1 MFYEMILF
9 DTSLYTP
16 GTRHPKHDHDTL
28 QVSIVLSG
36 SLTETVGPT
45 TELARTLSVV
55 AKDPGLAHADDFAA
69 GATMARLVFKNTTLD
84 KIIDDPSRATPW
96 IWSHHA
102 HVARPFLRIVQR
114 TRHGP
119 ENFDDNDP
127 DVTDLLAALTS
138 RVVPTRGQPP
148 RWLEEVM
155 LELRHSWTPNTTV
168 RDIAARAG
176 VHPVYLARCV
186 RRWYG
191 TGVGEELRR
200 LRLESAAA
208 TLASSR
214 ERVSSVAHAN
224 GFADES
230 HMCRDFGRS
239 LGVTPRRYRSIV
251 KNSFE
256 NSSLGTGFDA

>member
-1 MFYEMILF
+1 MIRF

-36 SLTETVGPT
+36 SLTETVGST

-69 GATMARLVFKNTTLD
+69 GAIMARLVFENTTLD
-84 KIIDDPSRATPW
+84 KVIDDSSRATPW
-96 IWSHHA
+96 IWTHHA

-114 TRHGP
+114 ARNGTAKIH
-119 ENFDDNDP
+119 DSDP
-127 DVTDLLAALTS
+127 DITDLLAALTS
-138 RVVPTRGQPP
+138 RVVPTIGQPP
-148 RWLEEVM
+148 RWLEDVM
-155 LELRHSWTPNTTV
+155 IELRHSWTPNTTV
-168 RDIAARAG
+168 RDVAARAG

-191 TGVGEELRR
+191 IGVAEELRR

-214 ERVSSVAHAN
+214 DRVSSIAHAK

-230 HMCRDFGRS
+230 HLCRDFARA

-251 KNSFE
+251 KDSFE